1 MRAPRRPTSQMK
13 TIFELCSPRAD
24 VLKGGIKESDFAA
37 DLAQVLSGNA
47 PREYADPALFFAN
60 THPTAGLRNL
70 LANVCRRLSGVGG
83 EASSIFRLDTQ
94 YGGGKTHAL
103 IALSH
108 AASGAASVPNIEEF
122 LDRGLIPR
130 GDVRVAAFDGENA
143 DPINGRPMGNGIRA
157 FTPWGE
163 LAYALG
169 QAPGYEVVRASDVER
184 VAPGAET
191 LRELFGGKPTL
202 ILLDELSIYLRKV
215 KGRRDADQLTP
226 FLTAL
231 FKAVESSP
239 GAALVFTLAIGK
251 GGKSTDAYSDE
262 NQWVAARL
270 DEAESVAARKATLL
284 DPTAESEVAQVLR
297 RRLFERIDDAGAR
310 EIVEAYRK
318 VWHDQAAR
326 IPDPRMN
333 EDRPRELAEGYPFHP
348 GLMSVLTD
356 KLSTLA
362 NFQRVRG
369 MLRLLTQAV
378 GHLWKQRPPSTHAI
392 HAHHL
397 DPSFGPTR
405 NEIVTRLEMSAF
417 DPAIRNDVGSTDGGL
432 SLAQQLDA
440 REYAGM
446 PQYATF
452 VARTILWHTFAFNE
466 HIKGITAEEL
476 RYSVLGPDLDP
487 SFLDDARQKFVASSA
502 YLDDRPAA
510 PLRFLTEAN
519 LTMMIRRQESQV
531 DPDTARSNL
540 NDRIRGIF
548 KGKTLNLVPFAS
560 GPYDVDDGVGD
571 GRPYLV
577 LLNYDAATV
586 RPDSLRVPELVERIF
601 TQQGSQG
608 GFRNYKN
615 NLVFVVADDANRDE
629 MKAQMVRR
637 LALEAMR
644 EPERLKELAEHQQNK
659 LHELHRRS
667 EQEVALAIQQCYRHL
682 FFPTRN
688 DRIEGA
694 VLDLGHTAFDVQSA
708 SEKPGDG
715 QQQVVRAL
723 LDNKKLLRAE
733 DKPLQPR
740 YVRDQT
746 VLKRGQV
753 TTADLRAE
761 FRKEVRLPIMIGD
774 QNFVALVRQGVEQGE
789 YIYKSGDLLYGTGDP
804 YAEIKID
811 AQSFVMTTAY
821 ATEQGIWPRAPKSV
835 SNYPAE
841 AVGAS
846 VPVQENTNTYGV
858 SRGARH
864 DGSTPINVPPP
875 AAAIYKAEAP
885 LREALTRIWEQA
897 RQKKVAKL
905 ASLRLRVFEVVDAFK
920 LLGAVGAIAGAE
932 KKVTLAAEYETTD
945 GSSLEL
951 EFNGLPQDAGPL
963 KEFLEPQFRA
973 AKEKKLDATYL
984 LTFIDGLALDGDAP
998 EKLAEKLTRFATGAA
1013 FVEAYAE
1020 AKK

>member
-1 MRAPRRPTSQMK
+1 MK
-13 TIFELCSPRAD
+13 PIFELCFPRDD
-24 VLKGGIKESDFAA
+24 VKGGLLKESDFAA
-37 DLAQVLSGNA
+37 DLAQVLRGNA
-47 PREYADPALFFAN
+47 PDEYAKPALFFAN

-70 LANVCRRLSGVGG
+70 LANVCRRLSGAGG
-83 EASSIFRLDTQ
+83 EASAIFRLDTQ

-108 AASGAASVPNIEEF
+108 AAGGAASVPNIDEF
-122 LDRGLIPR
+122 VDPGLLPR
-130 GDVRVAAFDGENA
+130 GKVRVAAFDGENA
-143 DPINGRPMGNGIRA
+143 DPVNGRPMGDAIRA

-169 QAPGYEVVRASDVER
+169 GASGYEVVRGSDVER

-191 LRELFGGKPTL
+191 LRELFGGQPTL

-215 KGRRDADQLTP
+215 KNRRDADQLTP
-226 FLTAL
+226 FLTGL

-262 NQWVAARL
+262 NQWVAGKL

-284 DPTAESEVAQVLR
+284 DPTAENEVAQVLR
-297 RRLFERIDDAGAR
+297 RRLFTRIDDVGAR
-310 EIVEAYRK
+310 EVVEAYRK
-318 VWHDQAAR
+318 LWHDQAAR
-326 IPDPRMN
+326 IPEPRLQ

-348 GLMSVLTD
+348 ALMAALTD

-369 MLRLLTQAV
+369 MLRLLTQAIAN
-378 GHLWKQRPPSTHAI
+378 LWKHQPATTHAI
-392 HAHHL
+392 HLHHL

-417 DPAIRNDVGSTDGGL
+417 DPAIRNDVGAADGGL
-432 SLAQQLDA
+432 ALAQQLDA
-440 REYAGM
+440 SDYAGL
-446 PQYATF
+446 PPYASF

-466 HIKGITAEEL
+466 HLKGITAEEL
-476 RYSVLGPDLDP
+476 RYAVLGPGLDP
-487 SFLDDARQKFVASSA
+487 SFLDDARQKFVGSSA

-519 LTMMIRRQESQV
+519 LTMMIRRQELQV
-531 DPDTARSNL
+531 DPDAARTQL
-540 NDRIRGIF
+540 HDRIKGIF
-548 KGKTLNLVPFAS
+548 KGKTLELVPFAS
-560 GPYDVDDGVGD
+560 GPYDVDDGAGD

-577 LLNYDAATV
+577 LLNHDAAWV
-586 RPDSLRVPELVERIF
+586 RPDALRVPDLVERIF

-615 NLVFVVADDANRDE
+615 NLVFVVADDAQREE
-629 MKAQMVRR
+629 MKAKMVRR

-659 LHELHRRS
+659 LHELYRRS

-694 VLDLGHTAFDVQSA
+694 GVDLGHTAFDVQSA
-708 SEKPGDG
+708 SEKPGEG

-723 LDNKKLLRAE
+723 VEHKKLLRAE
-733 DKPLQPR
+733 DQPLQPR
-740 YVRDQT
+740 YVRDHT

-753 TTADLRAE
+753 TTAELRGE

-774 QNFVALVRQGVEQGE
+774 ENFVALVRQGVGDGE
-789 YIYKSGDLLYGTGDP
+789 YVYKSGDLLYGKGDP
-804 YAEIKID
+804 FAEIKID
-811 AQSFVMTTAY
+811 AQSFVMTMAF
-821 ATEQGIWPRAPKSV
+821 ATEQGLWPRVPKSISKFPPGGEGGTV
-835 SNYPAE
+835 T
-841 AVGAS
+841 VGGAAGGDS
-846 VPVQENTNTYGV
+846 SHAGRGGERTPVHV
-858 SRGARH
+858 A
-864 DGSTPINVPPP
+864 PPLP
-875 AAAIYKAEAP
+875 TEFKAEAP

-905 ASLRLRVFEVVDAFK
+905 ASLRLRIFEVADAFK
-920 LLGAVGAIAGAE
+920 LLSAVGTIGGAE
-932 KKVTLAAEYETTD
+932 KKVTLSAEYETTE
-945 GSSLEL
+945 GSSFEM

-984 LTFIDGLALDGDAP
+984 ITFSEGLALGGDAP
-998 EKLAEKLTRFATGAA
+998 EKLAEKLARFATGAA

-1020 AKK
+1020 ATK